1 MADAV
6 WTKEIRRTTTA
17 IEDAVGEY
25 LADAT
30 TPDSFDR
37 SYTVN
42 RGQNKEIMVVEYTQ
56 A

>member
-6 WTKEIRRTTTA
+6 WTKEITRTADAIETA
-17 IEDAVGEY
+17 IDDY
-25 LADAT
+25 LADAD
-30 TPDSFDR
+30 TPGSFDR

-42 RGQNKEIMVVEYTQ
+42 RGQNKEIMVIEYTQ